1 MTPTLEERQVAAHNL
16 VEHWQEI
23 IDQLGGA
30 KNLIEHA
37 LGSTDDVKIY
47 SPVPYGL
54 VDALERTLID
64 VKSHINVA
72 DRALREAIQAKVD
85 LS

>member
-1 MTPTLEERQVAAHNL
+1 MTPTLEERQVAARN
-16 VEHWQEI
+16 
-23 IDQLGGA
+23 LGGA